1 MAEDEAVPKNLE
13 QAYALV
19 ERLTIDDLR
28 VFCSTFQLD
37 DSRTKEQLKR
47 RLIQYYQTRFTVE
60 AYAKKPFS
68 IRKVKDPEERIDDV
82 ENSVR
87 ELKSSIQN
95 ELAGFRQ
102 SMEAIITK
110 LQTPTSSTP
119 LPPKVNFVEETHEE
133 FVRSDNSI
141 QQDTILLSK
150 ISRKKRF
157 LTSTVERIMT
167 ELQRLIR
174 DEADIKLVE
183 RKLIKLNAI
192 ESKWIKAIDETV
204 MQLDNDE
211 LAENEMEQW
220 EDVRAQILQT
230 EEQAELYIS
239 RNATAK
245 SRDHGLKLPS
255 LDLPQFAGKI
265 IEWPAFYDAF
275 KAAVGSNTKLGN
287 VQKLT
292 HLRSCLK
299 GTALRCIEGYSVI
312 NENYEKALQDLK
324 TRFGRKRSIV
334 SELVK
339 SILGLKIPDED
350 DSKALRYLLYIM
362 KNRLRSLESNGLKIK
377 DNDSLSM
384 VMLPILESK
393 LPGELREKWEL
404 KVEEEKCNINIDSF
418 FDFLEGHVIS
428 KETRNVAEGTRVS
441 GRFSKGKIGKKE
453 ERLVSASA
461 LLNHTESKPICG
473 FCSKPH
479 DTEKCKVALDRS
491 PEERW
496 KRAKDLNAPWM
507 DVVNVII
514 TYFTKTRKQLI
525 RRNEEV
531 ETITGFVSLKTG
543 QQSLLPT
550 ALARLIHEGNELV
563 VRILFDSGSEETFV
577 RSSVVDSLG
586 LKRNNGTTSM
596 KINMLGGES
605 QEKKVHRVSFKLA
618 PLHTTGETESTYV
631 EAWTVKNVCVPL
643 SEVKFDLKQCP
654 HLTSLNLAEKFPRP
668 QATVD
673 VLIGIDQY
681 HKLVGDTTK
690 WGTLGTPIATSS
702 VFGWIVGGPVPGSKR
717 KNNKTTSMLSVTQV
731 DNVDEVLK
739 RFWSLDA
746 LGIVDE
752 IKDSLVTSEEKYAMD
767 QFESNLQYDGERYTV
782 GLPWMRN
789 PPPLVNNYHQAFQRL
804 ISVEKR
810 LKRNPK
816 KTESYRNAMNQYLT
830 DGHARETDQEDEKNE
845 KARYLPQHAV
855 FREDKASTK
864 CRIVFDASSK
874 TSDGVSLNSCLLKG
888 PKLQLDLV
896 HVLIRFRSHRIAMM
910 ADIKKMFLQIC
921 LLKKEQNSH
930 RFLWRDL
937 TMDDP
942 PKEYCMTQVTFG
954 NTSSPF
960 VSIATVQKHAKD
972 NHDTFPTASEEI
984 QDNMY
989 VDDLLS
995 GSDDDEAAIKL
1006 QSECSKLMEKG
1017 GFVLT
1022 KWASNSATVMENIP
1036 EKDRAT
1042 STVISSKQSEHDE
1055 KMSDLLKALGVAWNT
1070 RKDIFLFEAGEK
1082 LVSLED
1088 SMTKR
1093 SLISLYARLFDPM
1106 GLIAP
1111 FLMRPKVLFQE
1122 LWLRER
1128 DINKIELHGFG
1139 DASEKAYGAAIYLCA
1154 EDKVGKRISNLIMA
1168 KSRVAPTRRITLP
1181 RLELLAAYLTAKL
1194 TSYVIEALKTPV
1206 QEVYAWSDSQIVLN
1220 WIRQPCSKWKVFV
1233 ANRVQEIQQ
1242 KVDPSK
1248 WHHCPGDQNPAD
1260 LLTRG
1265 ISANQLANS
1274 TIWWNGPPWLL
1285 QSVDRWP
1292 KRVSFENLIKECLI
1306 EARKQSTVACHFGA
1320 KAPCYPDMAD
1330 KYESWQRLLRITSWI
1345 LKWLHSHG
1353 IRKTGQLSAQEIKN
1367 AELCWLKIIQKNVF
1381 HHEYNNLSKGTV
1393 LDSAS
1398 SILKLDPIFDWEKE
1412 LMRVGGR
1419 LEFADIPYEA
1429 KHQIIIPKKDK
1440 LVEKLILHLHIKAS
1454 HPGPE
1459 TTLAILRQRFWI
1471 IGGRREVK
1479 RILKK
1484 CLVCQHWKT
1493 QPCQQKMAERV
1504 HVTHPFTN
1512 VGLDFMGPLYLKVK
1526 DKEKPSQTHKAYVC
1540 IFVCEDTRAVHLEL
1554 TNNMTTEEFLQ
1565 AFRRMKIKLSGFD
1578 PKGAQDRLANEGVVW
1593 KFITERASHRG
1604 GHWERVCRQIKEPLR
1619 KVLRKS
1625 FLTYTE
1631 MMTILTDIEAIINS
1645 RPLTYIGDNINDG
1658 VVLTPA
1664 LLVLNRNLGEIPE
1677 HSSQNLKVSLSQ
1689 RYRYLQRLQHH
1700 FWSRWLKKYLPRLT
1714 TRQKWLRE
1722 ISPLKPN
1729 DVVLVS
1735 DDGLPRGK
1743 WILGKIE
1750 NTFPGRDGIIRTATI
1765 RTRTGKIN
1773 RPIQK
1778 LHLLEEYR
1786 ESIPSQQL
1794 PCVREETR
1802 KEEDRPRSVQEEN
1815 VSSPLVGEDV
1825 GAQQRKSK
1833 YGRIIKP
1840 VKR

>member
-1 MAEDEAVPKNLE
+1 
-13 QAYALV
+13 
-19 ERLTIDDLR
+19 
-28 VFCSTFQLD
+28 
-37 DSRTKEQLKR
+37 
-47 RLIQYYQTRFTVE
+47 
-60 AYAKKPFS
+60 
-68 IRKVKDPEERIDDV
+68 
-82 ENSVR
+82 
-87 ELKSSIQN
+87 
-95 ELAGFRQ
+95 
-102 SMEAIITK
+102 
-110 LQTPTSSTP
+110 
-119 LPPKVNFVEETHEE
+119 
-133 FVRSDNSI
+133 
-141 QQDTILLSK
+141 
-150 ISRKKRF
+150 
-157 LTSTVERIMT
+157 
-167 ELQRLIR
+167 
-174 DEADIKLVE
+174 
-183 RKLIKLNAI
+183 
-192 ESKWIKAIDETV
+192 
-204 MQLDNDE
+204 
-211 LAENEMEQW
+211 
-220 EDVRAQILQT
+220 
-230 EEQAELYIS
+230 
-239 RNATAK
+239 
-245 SRDHGLKLPS
+245 
-255 LDLPQFAGKI
+255 
-265 IEWPAFYDAF
+265 
-275 KAAVGSNTKLGN
+275 
-287 VQKLT
+287 
-292 HLRSCLK
+292 
-299 GTALRCIEGYSVI
+299 
-312 NENYEKALQDLK
+312 
-324 TRFGRKRSIV
+324 
-334 SELVK
+334 
-339 SILGLKIPDED
+339 
-350 DSKALRYLLYIM
+350 M

-461 LLNHTESKPICG
+461 LLNRTESKPICG

-496 KRAKDLNAPWM
+496 SMLKSNPTIPTCYNCLKPGNVSHNSRTCKRPKCSVDGCGKRHHNLLHEDKETTDKKKD
-507 DVVNVII
+507 
-514 TYFTKTRKQLI
+514 
-525 RRNEEV
+525 EEV

-654 HLTSLNLAEKFPRP
+654 HLTNLNLAEKFPRL

-690 WGTLGTPIATSS
+690 RGTLGTPIATSS

-731 DNVDEVLK
+731 DSVDEVLK

-767 QFESNLQYDGERYTV
+767 QFESNLQYDGKRYTV

-804 ISVEKR
+804 ISVEKS

-816 KTESYRNAMNQYLT
+816 KAESYRNAMNQYLT

-845 KARYLPQHAV
+845 KARYLPHHAV

-888 PKLQLDLV
+888 PKLQPDLV

-942 PKEYCMTQVTFG
+942 PKEYCMTRVTFG

-1093 SLISLYARLFDPM
+1093 SLMSLYARLFDPM

-1122 LWLRER
+1122 LWLRGKQWDEKLDDDIAKEWTTWKEQLCELETLEIPRCVLPPER

-1330 KYESWQRLLRITSWI
+1330 KYESWQRLLRITGWI
-1345 LKWLHSHG
+1345 LKWSHSHG

-1381 HHEYNNLSKGTV
+1381 
-1393 LDSAS
+1393 
-1398 SILKLDPIFDWEKE
+1398 
-1412 LMRVGGR
+1412 
-1419 LEFADIPYEA
+1419 
-1429 KHQIIIPKKDK
+1429 
-1440 LVEKLILHLHIKAS
+1440 
-1454 HPGPE
+1454 
-1459 TTLAILRQRFWI
+1459 TT
-1471 IGGRREVK
+1471 
-1479 RILKK
+1479 
-1484 CLVCQHWKT
+1484 
-1493 QPCQQKMAERV
+1493 
-1504 HVTHPFTN
+1504 
-1512 VGLDFMGPLYLKVK
+1512 
-1526 DKEKPSQTHKAYVC
+1526 S
-1540 IFVCEDTRAVHLEL
+1540 
-1554 TNNMTTEEFLQ
+1554 TT
-1565 AFRRMKIKLSGFD
+1565 I
-1578 PKGAQDRLANEGVVW
+1578 
-1593 KFITERASHRG
+1593 
-1604 GHWERVCRQIKEPLR
+1604 
-1619 KVLRKS
+1619 
-1625 FLTYTE
+1625 
-1631 MMTILTDIEAIINS
+1631 
-1645 RPLTYIGDNINDG
+1645 
-1658 VVLTPA
+1658 
-1664 LLVLNRNLGEIPE
+1664 
-1677 HSSQNLKVSLSQ
+1677 
-1689 RYRYLQRLQHH
+1689 
-1700 FWSRWLKKYLPRLT
+1700 
-1714 TRQKWLRE
+1714 
-1722 ISPLKPN
+1722 
-1729 DVVLVS
+1729 
-1735 DDGLPRGK
+1735 
-1743 WILGKIE
+1743 
-1750 NTFPGRDGIIRTATI
+1750 
-1765 RTRTGKIN
+1765 
-1773 RPIQK
+1773 
-1778 LHLLEEYR
+1778 
-1786 ESIPSQQL
+1786 
-1794 PCVREETR
+1794 
-1802 KEEDRPRSVQEEN
+1802 
-1815 VSSPLVGEDV
+1815 
-1825 GAQQRKSK
+1825 
-1833 YGRIIKP
+1833 
-1840 VKR
+1840 